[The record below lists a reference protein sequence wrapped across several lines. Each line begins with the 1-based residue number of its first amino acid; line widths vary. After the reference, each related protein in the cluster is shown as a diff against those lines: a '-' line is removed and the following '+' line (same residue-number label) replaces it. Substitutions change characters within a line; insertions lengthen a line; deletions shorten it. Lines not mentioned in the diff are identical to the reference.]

1 VQFLVAHR
9 AGNHVD
15 GLHRAEALGVALI
28 EADVRLFRGRAEVR
42 HLKTIG
48 PLPVFWDRWK
58 LANPFSPRLVLGE
71 LLQSLAPS
79 TELMLDLKGR
89 NQRLAHLVLEALREA
104 PTVARLTVC
113 ARSWTLLEPFRRTPH
128 VRTVFSIGSKRQ
140 LRALARR
147 LKGRS
152 VDGIS
157 IHERLLDRQ
166 TVDQL
171 QRYADVVMT
180 WPVRTVD
187 QARRL
192 VDLGVQ
198 GLITDAPEELLGVL
212 PPQTGR

>member
-1 VQFLVAHR
+1 
-9 AGNHVD
+9 
-15 GLHRAEALGVALI
+15 
-28 EADVRLFRGRAEVR
+28 
-42 HLKTIG
+42 
-48 PLPVFWDRWK
+48 LPFFWDRWK
-58 LANPFSPRLVLGE
+58 LANPFSSRLVLAD
-71 LLQSLAPS
+71 LLASLAPS

-89 NQRLAHLVLEALREA
+89 NRRLARLVLEALGGVPAVPR
-104 PTVARLTVC
+104 VTVC
-113 ARSWTLLEPFRRTPH
+113 ARSWTLLEPFCGRPH
-128 VRTVFSIGSKRQ
+128 VRTVFSIGSRRQ

-147 LKGRS
+147 LKGRP

-157 IHERLLDRQ
+157 IHERLLDGQ

-171 QRYADVVMT
+171 KRHADIVMA

-212 PPQTGR
+212 PSQAAR